1 MLIVEPIYI
10 SALLT
15 GLLGGSRSF
24 GKCGDIVTALMIGLS
39 NQKLNDSQRFFSYQL
54 SYNIVGFLLTLSMG
68 YSLLV

>member
-1 MLIVEPIYI
+1 MMTVEPIYI

-15 GLLGGSRSF
+15 GLLGGSHSV
-24 GKCGDIVTALMIGLS
+24 GKCGDIVTALMNGLS
-39 NQKLNDSQRFFSYQL
+39 NQKLNYSQRFFSYQL

>member
-1 MLIVEPIYI
+1 MLTVEPIYI
-10 SALLT
+10 SALST
-15 GLLGGSRSF
+15 GLLGGSHSV

-39 NQKLNDSQRFFSYQL
+39 NQKLNYSQRFFSYQL

>member
-1 MLIVEPIYI
+1 MMTVEPIYI

-15 GLLGGSRSF
+15 GLLGGSRSA
-24 GKCGDIVTALMIGLS
+24 GKCGDIVTLLMIGLS